1 MFRWFRFPK
10 NYYPIFF
17 ILLLVGFSVLLANGV
32 LPKKYLSLV
41 LPQAISLVDNKT
53 HPAKNNLQLVAPEA
67 YYEMPE
73 PTPTGPPPSGSCPYH
88 GRKTDACACPP
99 REYEEVR
106 CWDPAKCSVD
116 DMSGLMTVAQE
127 QHCGISDITGSV
139 NNKYAKKD
147 DPTGFEANK
156 NKPNC
161 AIFCAGKPVI
171 YLYPEIPTMVDVVL
185 TIPGTIVESDP
196 LYPENGWRNVLAQP
210 NGTLFYEGKQ
220 YHELYYESALDAI
233 NAPHTGFFLKRE
245 MLEEQMRNIIRQLGL
260 IKHEEDEFIEYWLP
274 KLQDLKTPYIFF
286 SVFDKSEKERIDHVT
301 ITPKPDT
308 TIEFIAYFKGVILP
322 YNTEPLV
329 LPKNPPQRI
338 RFTAVEWGG
347 IIDYLHSDKL

>member
-32 LPKKYLSLV
+32 LPKKYLS
-41 LPQAISLVDNKT
+41 ITDNDIIHITDDEAHTKQ
-53 HPAKNNLQLVAPEA
+53 NSLQLSRAKA
-67 YYEMPE
+67 YSTMPI
-73 PTPTGPPPSGSCPYH
+73 PTPTGPLPSGVCKPHHVKQSCE
-88 GRKTDACACPP
+88 CPSW
-99 REYEEVR
+99 EYEEVK
-106 CWDPAKCSVD
+106 CWDPNKCSLD
-116 DMSGLMTVAQE
+116 SLSGLMAIE
-127 QHCGISDITGSV
+127 EEEKCGITDIA
-139 NNKYAKKD
+139 NNVKNKWIKES

-156 NKPNC
+156 SKPNC

-210 NGTLFYEGKQ
+210 DGTLFYEGKQ

-245 MLEEQMRNIIRQLGL
+245 MLEEQMRNIIQQLGL

-274 KLQDLKTPYIFF
+274 KLQDLKTPYVFF
-286 SVFDKSEKERIDHVT
+286 SVFDKPEKERIDHVT

-338 RFTAVEWGG
+338 GFTAVEWGG
-347 IIDYLHSDKL
+347 IIDYPHSDKL